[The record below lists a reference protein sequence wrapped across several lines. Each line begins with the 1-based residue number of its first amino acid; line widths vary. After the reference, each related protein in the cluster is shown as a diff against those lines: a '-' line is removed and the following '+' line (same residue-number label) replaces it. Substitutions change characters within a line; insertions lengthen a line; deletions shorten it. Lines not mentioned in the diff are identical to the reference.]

1 MKFYLRASVLDKS
14 GVLADL
20 TSIFKQYKISIQSFY
35 QDLKSNEKIANLF
48 IITHQVDREVMAKA
62 ISKINNFK
70 GVVKET
76 VYISIY
82 E

>member
-1 MKFYLRASVLDKS
+1 MKKDKPIQNYQDYLNLDLLLSAQKLESKKS
-14 GVLADL
+14 GKEAHD
-20 TSIFKQYKISIQSFY
+20 
-35 QDLKSNEKIANLF
+35 EMLF